1 MNRGSDLLP
10 MNTLSPFFTQPM
22 FPSRCAAAPD
32 ASDFMSGRT
41 LRDLRDQLQVV
52 QKRLGTSA
60 EQASDFEHARHL
72 AHEINNRMTLEYL
85 HAVVMHADADL
96 INAPHPVGPQLL
108 VA

>member
-1 MNRGSDLLP
+1 MNS
-10 MNTLSPFFTQPM
+10 LSPFFTQPL

-41 LRDLRDQLQVV
+41 LRDLRDQLHLV
-52 QKRLGTSA
+52 QKRLGTAA
-60 EQASDFEHARHL
+60 EQASDLEEARHL

-85 HAVVMHADADL
+85 HAVVMQPDGDPSA
-96 INAPHPVGPQLL
+96 IPHPVSQQLL